1 MVVFCC
7 DKGSCVKR
15 RLYVRSEG
23 GSTKEKDAPTP
34 KHISEG
40 GMLHDVAIIFVD
52 VRFVQGILFFVSL
65 QKLL

>member
-1 MVVFCC
+1 M
-7 DKGSCVKR
+7 
-15 RLYVRSEG
+15 RSEG